1 MDIKSTNFVYEHER
15 NGKVVTTEQFN
26 CKDKSIAKFDE
37 FMMNNKEKQVQGN
50 KKQMI
55 MATNRIVGRNVD
67 FNNMNVDKQRSLLK
81 L

>member
-1 MDIKSTNFVYEHER
+1 
-15 NGKVVTTEQFN
+15 
-26 CKDKSIAKFDE
+26 
-37 FMMNNKEKQVQGN
+37 MNNKEKQVQGN

-81 L
+81 LQQIGGMIKKSDTVGQIQTSQP